1 MGGVAPADCQTKI
14 NVGKNNKVQAVAL
27 DFNLITRSIEE
38 RKRQAMEDKEN
49 ASGTGGKKS
58 HTHSASAG
66 VVSVSASAS
75 SAVQPDT
82 SMVQKMAN
90 LLNVQLGGGESSSNK
105 STKQAKEDGL
115 LSAIL
120 GSANTTSEPKKQND
134 NTKKGSNKAPPHMDV
149 RSKYAK
155 KLRNRIEGG
164 VAGLELAQSEKDD
177 TMKHGDA
184 SLHLAA
190 RNLISDG
197 LGAELNPSSSK
208 WLATTGVGKLLSY
221 LSGPQ
226 GRSMKIVLL
235 PLPSTSVRPQTDA
248 NVKQTSEE
256 MERLTRQL
264 SHINFD
270 LLVSDGRNRK
280 GVQLDNIDKC
290 NQDAAQDVMKY
301 VTTEI
306 DDIEPIKFVV
316 VSDRDDY
323 LKAAR
328 DSGMFTIRVR
338 PLNKRRGNVTTN
350 YNVEDVGSVQDVI
363 NEINGISFNSV
374 FTG

>member
-66 VVSVSASAS
+66 VVSASAS

-177 TMKHGDA
+177 TLKRGDA

-197 LGAELNPSSSK
+197 LGAELNPSSPK
-208 WLATTGVGKLLSY
+208 WLATTGVGKLLSF
-221 LSGPQ
+221 LSG
-226 GRSMKIVLL
+226 RSLKIVLL
-235 PLPSTSVRPQTDA
+235 PIPSTQVRPQTDS
-248 NVKQTSEE
+248 NVKQTTEE